1 MDILKEMIWPLAIS
15 FLMVVLMMPF
25 IIRYFREKQMGQIT
39 LDVGPSWHES
49 KSGTPTMGGVAF
61 ILSTVITAGLMVI
74 LNNGSSLTLLLLA
87 SVLVFYGLI
96 GFIDDFIKLF
106 MKRNLGLTSSQKFLA
121 QVVIGVVFYLILV
134 LNGFDNQLNIGF
146 IQNVSLGYF
155 YGIFAVIW
163 MVGFSNATNLTDGI
177 DGLMATTGTI
187 AYGAYA
193 YIAYTQEQWGIL
205 VFALSV
211 IGGLLGFLIYNKK
224 PAKIFM
230 GDVGSLALGA
240 GLAAMSIL
248 LKVEWTLLLIG
259 LIFVIETAS
268 VMIQVAYFKKTGKRI
283 FKMSPIHHHFEM
295 DGWSEWKIVG
305 IFGAVGLLMSI
316 LTIIL
321 L

>member
-61 ILSTVITAGLMVI
+61 ILSTVITAGLMTI
-74 LNNGSSLTLLLLA
+74 LNNGTSLTLLLLA

>member
-316 LTIIL
+316 LTIML

>member
-1 MDILKEMIWPLAIS
+1 MGILNEMIWPFAIS
-15 FLMVVLMMPF
+15 FVSVVLLMPL
-25 IIRYFREKQMGQIT
+25 IIRYFREKQLGQVT
-39 LDVGPSWHES
+39 REEGPSWHEA
-49 KSGTPTMGGVAF
+49 KSGTPTMGGVVF
-61 ILSTVITAGLMVI
+61 ILSTVLTAIIVSVMGIGRSLSLGLLV
-74 LNNGSSLTLLLLA
+74 
-87 SVLVFYGLI
+87 SVLVLYGLI

-106 MKRNLGLTSSQKFLA
+106 MKRNLGLTSSQKFIA
-121 QVVIGVVFYLILV
+121 QVVIGILFYVVIL
-134 LNGFDNQLNIGF
+134 LNGFDNQINLGF
-146 IQNVSLGYF
+146 VEQLSLGLL
-155 YGIFAVIW
+155 YGLFAVIW

-193 YIAYTQEQWGIL
+193 YIAFLQEEWGIL

-211 IGGLLGFLIYNKK
+211 MGGILGFFLFNKK

-248 LKVEWTLLLIG
+248 LHVEWTLLIIG
-259 LIFVIETAS
+259 IIFVIETAS
-268 VMIQVAYFKKTGKRI
+268 VMIQVTYFKKTGKRI

-295 DGWSEWKIVG
+295 IDWSECKIVG
-305 IFGAVGLLMSI
+305 VFGTIGLIAAI

>member
-1 MDILKEMIWPLAIS
+1 MEILNEMIWPFAIS
-15 FLMVVLMMPF
+15 FVSVVLLMPL
-25 IIRYFREKQMGQIT
+25 IIRYFREKQLGQVT
-39 LDVGPSWHES
+39 REEGPSWHEA
-49 KSGTPTMGGVAF
+49 KSGTPTMGGVVF
-61 ILSTVITAGLMVI
+61 ILSTVLTAIIVSVMGIGRSLSLGLLV
-74 LNNGSSLTLLLLA
+74 
-87 SVLVFYGLI
+87 SVLVLYGLI

-106 MKRNLGLTSSQKFLA
+106 MKRNLGLTSSQKFIA
-121 QVVIGVVFYLILV
+121 QVVIGILFYVVIL
-134 LNGFDNQLNIGF
+134 LNGFDNQINLGF
-146 IQNVSLGYF
+146 VEQLPLGLL
-155 YGIFAVIW
+155 YGFFAVIW

-193 YIAYTQEQWGIL
+193 YIAFLQEEWGIL

-211 IGGLLGFLIYNKK
+211 MGGLLGFFLFNKK

-248 LKVEWTLLLIG
+248 LHVEWTLLIIG
-259 LIFVIETAS
+259 IIFVIETAS
-268 VMIQVAYFKKTGKRI
+268 VMIQVTYFKKTGKRI

-295 DGWSEWKIVG
+295 IDWSEWKIVG
-305 IFGAVGLLMSI
+305 VFGTIGLIAAI